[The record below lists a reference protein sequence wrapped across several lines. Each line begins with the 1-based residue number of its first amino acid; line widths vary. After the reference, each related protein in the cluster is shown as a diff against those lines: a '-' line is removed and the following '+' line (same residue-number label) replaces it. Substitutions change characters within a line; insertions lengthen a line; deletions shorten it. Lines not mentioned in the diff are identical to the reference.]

1 MSLSVA
7 ILTYMLFLQPP
18 LFLNIRYF
26 CFSFSAAWLL
36 ISFQVNIIIDIVHS
50 TTVEIFYIFKYK
62 LEAERFDSTTVEISI
77 SFQVGR
83 PRDGIRLYHSRD
95 FYIFLRFRDRPY

>member
-77 SFQVGR
+77 F
-83 PRDGIRLYHSRD
+83 
-95 FYIFLRFRDRPY
+95 F